1 MIARHFRPQ
10 EGDCFVDQY
19 GRHLQIEVI
28 AGDLLT
34 TKNGTWSKHVHCKA
48 ATFAINTG
56 PVWFYPREGGAV
68 IL

>member
-10 EGDCFVDQY
+10 EGDCFVDRH
-19 GRHLQIEVI
+19 GRHLCIEKAEEDHV
-28 AGDLLT
+28 T
-34 TKNGTWSKHVHCKA
+34 TKNGTWSRHAHRKMTTHAMK
-48 ATFAINTG
+48 TG